1 MDEAC
6 DDFLAGARLAS
17 NQHGRVGR
25 GDLRRLA
32 QHVTPFDGLA
42 DDPQVGGRLQTVDAS
57 LHAGVDPLR
66 AILVHLRRDLGDLAA
81 TDSEAEVV
89 RDPASERHV
98 RAIERQRPLRP
109 ERNADHRLRRAGRH
123 AESRTVAGADQPLR
137 PVRGGCAHGFAPQV
151 VDDQFVAFG
160 HRHVGHIAGRRVHDH
175 LPSLIEARH
184 AQRIVGQHLARDRR
198 QPRQRGVE
206 IDRHG
211 ELAQQF
217 QRAVEICTTKVQMV
231 GSAVVDS

>member
-1 MDEAC
+1 MDEPR
-6 DDFLAGARLAS
+6 DDFLAGARLAGH
-17 NQHGRVGR
+17 QHRRVRR

-32 QHVTPFDGLA
+32 QHLAPFDGLA

-66 AILVHLRRDLGDLAA
+66 TVVVHLRRDVADLAA
-81 TDSEAEVV
+81 TDGEAEVV

-98 RAIERQRPLRP
+98 CAIERQRPLRP
-109 ERNADHRLRRAGRH
+109 ERNAHHRLWRAGRH

-137 PVRGGCAHGFAPQV
+137 RVRGAVRPRVLAPQI
-151 VDDQFVAFG
+151 VDDQSSRSDTVMSGTSPVDAFTTS
-160 HRHVGHIAGRRVHDH
+160 

-184 AQRIVGQHLARDRR
+184 AQRIVRQHLARDRR
-198 QPRQRGVE
+198 EPRQRGVE

-217 QRAVEICTTKVQMV
+217 QRAVEICATEDPNGWQRCRL
-231 GSAVVDS
+231 